1 MSELFK
7 INVKVND
14 QRTVAAFQKAP
25 ARMHQLVGD
34 AVWRGALEVTREA
47 RRNAPK
53 AFSTLI
59 NSINATQIGELHW
72 RVQPGVN
79 YAAAV
84 EDGRK
89 KGKQPGTANGLME
102 WVRQKTGLQGR
113 PLDRAT
119 FAIARAIGQR
129 GIKPQPYIQPA
140 VVSKESRVIE
150 LVRLSVERGCAEC
163 FA

>member
-1 MSELFK
+1 MSDLLK
-7 INVKVND
+7 ISVKVND
-14 QRTVAAFQKAP
+14 QRTIAAFRQAP

-47 RRNAPK
+47 RKNAPK
-53 AFSTLI
+53 AFSTLTQ
-59 NSINATQIGELHW
+59 SINATRISELHW

-84 EDGRK
+84 EEGRK
-89 KGKQPGTANGLME
+89 PGKQAGTANGLTE
-102 WVRQKTGLQGR
+102 WVKLKTGLSGR

-119 FAIARAIGQR
+119 FAIARAIGLR
-129 GIKPQPYIQPA
+129 GIKAQPYMQPA
-140 VVSKESRVIE
+140 VASKESRVIE
-150 LVRLSVERGCAEC
+150 LVRQAVDRGCAEC